1 MQTGGDKTGHIGMEG
16 RDPLLL
22 RDKRKRKSNW
32 GSLGLYLDKRKNLGP
47 AGEGSHLQLQVRGS
61 LTADPIFALG
71 PAALFTHLW
80 RRGANSM
87 FRGRSGAQ
95 STAGETGPLP

>member
-1 MQTGGDKTGHIGMEG
+1 MGCIDTDR
-16 RDPLLL
+16 RDPLWL
-22 RDKRKRKSNW
+22 RDKGKTKSYW
-32 GSLGLYLDKRKNLGP
+32 GSVGLYLDKRKNLGP